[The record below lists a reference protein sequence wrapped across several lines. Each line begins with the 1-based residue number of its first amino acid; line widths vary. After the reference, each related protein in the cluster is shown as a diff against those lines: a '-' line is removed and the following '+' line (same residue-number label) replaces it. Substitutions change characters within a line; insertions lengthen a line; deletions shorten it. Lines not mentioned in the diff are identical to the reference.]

1 VKARKDMNQQ
11 SENSQTSL
19 SLLEETMAKTCFCK
33 LRETCHDKTSHE
45 CLKERNIYKEFME
58 KQS

>member
-1 VKARKDMNQQ
+1 MNQQ
-11 SENSQTSL
+11 LENSQSSL
-19 SLLEETMAKTCFCK
+19 SVLEETMAKTCFCK
-33 LRETCHDKTSHE
+33 LRETCPDKTSQE